1 MLNEKTTIETEV
13 IKAQNPEDL
22 ISQVIELQKKGFEL
36 FGGRQ
41 YNFYMVVM
49 FRESTQQTPDSVWN
63 IIFHCIK
70 NLPLNFW
77 IYDRS
82 EFFTATI

>member
-1 MLNEKTTIETEV
+1 MRCKTQRKVKNNLEENYFFEKRNKDMLNEKTTIETEV

-36 FGGRQ
+36 FGGHQ

-49 FRESTQQTPDSVWN
+49 FRESTQQTPDSV
-63 IIFHCIK
+63 
-70 NLPLNFW
+70 
-77 IYDRS
+77 
-82 EFFTATI
+82 

>member
-36 FGGRQ
+36 FGGA
-41 YNFYMVVM
+41 
-49 FRESTQQTPDSVWN
+49 P
-63 IIFHCIK
+63 I
-70 NLPLNFW
+70 
-77 IYDRS
+77 
-82 EFFTATI
+82 

>member
-22 ISQVIELQKKGFEL
+22 ISEVIELQKKDL
-36 FGGRQ
+36 NYSGGRQ

-49 FRESTQQTPDSVWN
+49 FRESTQQTPDSV
-63 IIFHCIK
+63 
-70 NLPLNFW
+70 
-77 IYDRS
+77 
-82 EFFTATI
+82 